1 MARLQSVAVV
11 LDARRNRFYGG
22 GPLFLLFSSSRSSL
36 LRARV
41 QQSIRSAG
49 GGGGG
54 AWGALPG
61 SEKWGTEGSTWN
73 STGMWLPTYVLSMF
87 LAVAVKDLPD
97 AVRCCCFGPRSRR
110 RAAEKGQERDIMS

>member
-22 GPLFLLFSSSRSSL
+22 GPLFLLFSFFKIFP
-36 LRARV
+36 AKGEG
-41 QQSIRSAG
+41 SAIDKVG
-49 GGGGG
+49 GGP
-54 AWGALPG
+54 LPR

-73 STGMWLPTYVLSMF
+73 STGMWLPTYVLGMF

-97 AVRCCCFGPRSRR
+97 AVRCCRSGPKSRR
-110 RAAEKGQERDIMS
+110 RAAEKGQERVIMS